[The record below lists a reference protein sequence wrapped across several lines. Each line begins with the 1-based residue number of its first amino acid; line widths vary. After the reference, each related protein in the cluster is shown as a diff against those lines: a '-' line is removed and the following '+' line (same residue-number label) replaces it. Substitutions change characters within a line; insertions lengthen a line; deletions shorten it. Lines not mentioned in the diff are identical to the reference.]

1 MKLVAQELRM
11 AVATGTKSYVQ
22 NQRELLD
29 FEVTPEEET
38 IVPNWQ
44 TEVGRIIIVPTSEAL
59 DYGRELE

>member
-1 MKLVAQELRM
+1 M